1 VQREPIE
8 RRAQRLV
15 AGQSLRLEGREA
27 AHPLGS
33 GRRGL
38 AREGAVLFI
47 RDLRTYFYLPQR
59 GRLLRAVDGV
69 RLSVKEG
76 ETLVVVGESGSGKS
90 VTLLS
95 VMGLVAARPGIVSGR
110 IWYRPPGQEQVNLLE
125 GLERFTSFD
134 PGPPP
139 RIEKDNR
146 RWLRWHEGAMR
157 ERRGRDFAMIFQN
170 PRNALHPY
178 FTVGQ
183 QLVEA
188 IRRRSPK
195 ARAREAV
202 VEAQEWLARVHLD
215 SPARRL
221 ADYPHNLSGGMC
233 QRVMIALALA
243 ARPVV
248 LIADEPTTGLD
259 ATIQSRVLDL
269 LEEMKA
275 ELRTTTIVITHDM
288 GVARRLA
295 DRVAVMYAGRVVE
308 EGRAKDVLSGTH
320 AVKHPYTHGLL
331 YAIPS
336 AGDIREKRRLAV
348 IEGDVP
354 DLSRLPA
361 GCQFAARCSMKPA
374 GREAQCDER
383 EPELL
388 APLPGHRVR
397 CWLHPAPDA
406 QAGA

>member
-1 VQREPIE
+1 MSAAASGSTAPAQAAASRPARRE
-8 RRAQRLV
+8 
-15 AGQSLRLEGREA
+15 G
-27 AHPLGS
+27 
-33 GRRGL
+33 
-38 AREGAVLFI
+38 EGAVLFI
-47 RDLRTYFYLPQR
+47 RDLKTYFHLPQR
-59 GRLLRAVDGV
+59 GRMLRAVDGV

-90 VTLLS
+90 VTMLS
-95 VMGLVAARPGIVSGR
+95 VMGLVPTAPGIVSGR
-110 IWYRPPGQEQVNLLE
+110 IWYRPPGQDQVNLLE
-125 GLERFTSFD
+125 GLEHFARFE
-134 PGPPP
+134 PGPPL
-139 RIEKDNR
+139 RVLKDNR
-146 RWLRWHEGAMR
+146 RWLRWHEATMR

-188 IRRRSPK
+188 IRRRSPRTAK
-195 ARAREAV
+195 AVARAEAR
-202 VEAQEWLARVHLD
+202 EWLGRVHLD
-215 SPARRL
+215 SPGRRL
-221 ADYPHNLSGGMC
+221 DDYPHNLSGGMC

-275 ELRTTTIVITHDM
+275 ELKTTTVVITHDM

-308 EGRAKDVLSGTH
+308 EGAARDVLSGTH
-320 AVKHPYTHGLL
+320 ALKHPYTHGLL

-336 AGDIREKRRLAV
+336 AGDIREKRRLTV

-354 DLSRLPA
+354 DLSRLPG
-361 GCQFAARCSMKPA
+361 GCQFAPRCGVKPA
-374 GREAQCDER
+374 GLEARCGEQ
-383 EPELL
+383 EPELV
-388 APLPGHRVR
+388 APVPGHRVR

-406 QAGA
+406 QAERAAARP